1 MKLLLDTLVIFFGIL
16 AAAGLLAL
24 GEPLDDAAPAL
35 APATTL
41 AASVAA
47 PR

>member
-24 GEPLDDAAPAL
+24 GEPVDDTVSLAVPAAVPAV
-35 APATTL
+35 PG
-41 AASVAA
+41 A